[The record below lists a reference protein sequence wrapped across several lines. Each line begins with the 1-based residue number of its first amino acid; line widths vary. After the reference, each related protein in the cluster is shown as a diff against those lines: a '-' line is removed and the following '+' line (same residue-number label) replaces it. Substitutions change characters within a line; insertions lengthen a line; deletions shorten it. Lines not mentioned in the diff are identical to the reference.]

1 MGSMSVPRTALPSWD
16 DIQILTAQMAKK
28 PLLDEAPAA
37 TSTMIGPKADKP
49 LQLDIP
55 LFISDMSFGALSEEA
70 KIALSRGAELSG
82 TGIC

>member
-1 MGSMSVPRTALPSWD
+1 MRAMGVPRTALPSWD
-16 DIQILTAQMAKK
+16 DIQILTAQMSKK
-28 PLLDEAPAA
+28 PLLDEAPVA
-37 TSTMIGPKADKP
+37 TSTIIGPKADKP

-82 TGIC
+82 TGI